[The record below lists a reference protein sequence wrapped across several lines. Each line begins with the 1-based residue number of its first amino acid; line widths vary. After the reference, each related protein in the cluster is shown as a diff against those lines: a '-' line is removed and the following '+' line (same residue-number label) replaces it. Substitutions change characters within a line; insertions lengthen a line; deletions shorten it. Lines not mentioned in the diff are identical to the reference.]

1 MTGRRR
7 VLFLCTGN
15 SARSQMAEA
24 WLRALGGEAFEV
36 HSAGTEPRGLHPLAV
51 TVMREVGIEI
61 GHQVSKSAEPYLGE
75 PWDFVIT
82 LCDRARESCPI
93 LPGASEQIHWSI
105 DDPADPALPE
115 GQRLRVFRR
124 VRDEIKQRVSLFV
137 TAQRGRGR

>member
-1 MTGRRR
+1 LTDRKR

-24 WLRALGGEAFEV
+24 WLRALAGEVFEV

-61 GHQVSKSAEPYLGE
+61 GHQVSKSADPYLGE

-82 LCDRARESCPI
+82 LCDHARESCPV
-93 LPGASEQIHWSI
+93 LPGAREQIHWSF

-115 GQRLRVFRR
+115 EQRVHVFRR
-124 VRDEIKQRVSLFV
+124 VRDEIKQRLSQFV
-137 TAQRGRGR
+137 MTRQGRDR